1 MAYLEILLSTIASFP
16 SVKQSLTSI
25 HRRKIEMGS
34 YIQISLVAL
43 LVTSV
48 VDIGVKGGVTG
59 SFHKIDKDMTEGL
72 SKPQTSERL
81 CWDGCGPSCM
91 DPDDPEYLCCP
102 GLQCKKGS
110 IAGFDVYCC
119 QK

>member
-72 SKPQTSERL
+72 SKPQTYERQ
-81 CWDGCGPSCM
+81 CWDGCYYWCYG
-91 DPDDPEYLCCP
+91 DHLCCP
-102 GLQCKKGS
+102 GLQCKRVV
-110 IAGFDVYCC
+110 IAGFYAYCC
-119 QK
+119 EK

>member
-1 MAYLEILLSTIASFP
+1 MASLEILLSTIASFP
-16 SVKQSLTSI
+16 SAKQSLTYF
-25 HRRKIEMGS
+25 HRRNIEMGS

-81 CWDGCGPSCM
+81 CWDSCGPSCM
-91 DPDDPEYLCCP
+91 DTNDPDYLCCP
-102 GLQCKKGS
+102 GLQCNKVS
-110 IAGFDVYCC
+110 IAGFYVYCC
-119 QK
+119 Q